1 MSDINAM
8 FEQDAGA
15 LTVKDEDLNGIGA
28 LAKRAKELE
37 KEIEELDS
45 VTDERKAQL
54 RKLLEETI
62 PGMLTEL
69 GMKSFVMADG
79 SKIELKNFY
88 GASIKDENRAV
99 AFEWLRE
106 HGYDDIIKNT
116 VSVRFG
122 RGEDELCEGL
132 LALLRHHN
140 YPVDQAQKVEPAT
153 LKAWVREMVEQ
164 GKEFPT
170 DVFGAYMGQ
179 KATIKSA

>member
-1 MSDINAM
+1 MSDISTM

-15 LTVKDEDLNGIGA
+15 LTVKDEDLTSIGA

-37 KEIEELDS
+37 KEIEELDA
-45 VTDERKAQL
+45 VTDERKGQL

-62 PGMLTEL
+62 PGMLSEL
-69 GMKSFVMADG
+69 GMKSFVMSDG
-79 SKIELKNFY
+79 SKIDIKNFY

-106 HGYDDIIKNT
+106 NGYDDIIKNT

-132 LALLRHHN
+132 LDLLRQNN

-170 DVFGAYMGQ
+170 ETFGAYMGQ